1 MTRLKRFVDPSVNFD
16 KNSSVRYPLMSY
28 TKEGKL
34 TKALDASAP
43 YLSNIA
49 NSFRRLPPPPV
60 PITEGFVTPRLI
72 NLDASRAVANN
83 KFNAFNKNTD
93 YTVANT
99 AVRQALKAQ
108 AMGENVANLNNV
120 AQTEANQNSQIRTQA
135 DITNQ
140 NIEFRNT
147 QRRNDFNEAGVS
159 RNIKQQDLQI
169 ENLSNFGDKY
179 QMQRRDNSMFDL
191 EGRRIDLLYGAHPD
205 TDVDRRNL
213 KGNFERA
220 KRGLTNRALGGEVDP
235 IAPIKSTTGIP
246 YFNAMKGEVPSS
258 FRRANIMDSTDL
270 YNKGIRIVEQ
280 AQIPKNL
287 PSLGKDDYGYV
298 ASGQPDSTNLIDRNM
313 YLAKLKES
321 NPKATLGADFA
332 ATEIDYRNTAEGKID
347 VRTGA
352 LFKYRKELPPA
363 NIAKGG
369 PDRLKRRNYISSGG
383 GFASRSVSATEPKG
397 PVDYRVGGKLKR
409 LY

>member
-28 TKEGKL
+28 AKGGKL

-43 YLSNIA
+43 YLSNVA
-49 NSFRRLPPPPV
+49 NSFRRLPSPPV
-60 PITEGFVTPRLI
+60 PITEGFVTPRLM
-72 NLDASRAVANN
+72 NLDASRAVADN

-135 DITNQ
+135 DLTNQ

-147 QRRNDFNEAGVS
+147 QRRNDFNEANVS

-235 IAPIKSTTGIP
+235 IAPIKSTAGIP

-258 FRRANIMDSTDL
+258 FRKANIMDSTEL
-270 YNKGIRIVEQ
+270 YDKGIRIVEQ
-280 AQIPKNL
+280 AQRPKTIASIP
-287 PSLGKDDYGYV
+287 DR
-298 ASGQPDSTNLIDRNM
+298 TELIDRNA
-313 YLAKLKES
+313 YLAKLRET
-321 NPKATLGADFA
+321 NPRATLGMDFA
-332 ATEIDYRNTAEGKID
+332 ASEVDYRTTPDGNTD
-347 VRTGA
+347 VRSGG

-397 PVDYRVGGKLKR
+397 PVDYRIGGKLKR